1 MTENV
6 DSVDLL
12 TRREIEAAIASPL
25 IRAFAE
31 ELGSERAFAIA
42 ASVIENL
49 GEEAGKALAGFAGGN
64 QLEDLARI
72 LPFFSAGGAWEFEPP
87 TSEPGRVAINITKCR
102 YTEMYERLGV
112 KELGFLLS
120 CGRDHALFKG
130 FNPEIEFTRTQTI
143 MEGADHCDFCLSVGR
158 E

>member
-1 MTENV
+1 MTENI

-12 TRREIEAAIASPL
+12 TRREIEAAIAAPL

-42 ASVIENL
+42 APVIENL
-49 GEEAGKALAGFAGGN
+49 GEEAGKALAEIAGGD

-72 LPFFSAGGAWEFEPP
+72 LPFFSAGGALEFEPP
-87 TSEPGRVAINITKCR
+87 TLEPGRAAVNITKCR
-102 YTEMYERLGV
+102 YAEMYERLGV

-120 CGRDHALFKG
+120 CGRDRALFKG

-143 MEGADHCDFCLSVGR
+143 MEGADHCDFCFSVSR